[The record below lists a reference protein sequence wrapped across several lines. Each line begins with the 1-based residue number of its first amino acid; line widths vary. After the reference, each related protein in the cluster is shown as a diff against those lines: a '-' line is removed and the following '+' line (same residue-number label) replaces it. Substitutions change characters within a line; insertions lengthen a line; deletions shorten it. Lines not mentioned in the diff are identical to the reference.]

1 MIIQITDDEH
11 LKLLEIAEEIFQKEP
26 AEAESEAEAEADLLL
41 LRIVARANNTYR
53 QRILSTTRTELD
65 DLLMGISQHDPN
77 GNSTWVLINGSLK
90 RRE

>member
-1 MIIQITDDEH
+1 MLIQITDDEH

-26 AEAESEAEAEADLLL
+26 AEAEAEADLLL